1 MNIRWLITSLI
12 MSFVLIACDES
23 KPNKPPIPHLDKPS
37 GPALFNDQIKALDKA
52 KGVESTLQKQNTEER
67 STIDKATE

>member
-1 MNIRWLITSLI
+1 MNFRWLITSLLL
-12 MSFVLIACDES
+12 SFILIACDES
-23 KPNKPPIPHLDKPS
+23 KPNKPPTPTLEKPS

-52 KGVESTLQKQNTEER
+52 KGVESTVEKQNAEER